1 MLSWG
6 LRAKKKNSD
15 SPWGKTHHLSYSI
28 HKDDAID
35 IAYASSM
42 QDVCHMNFVID
53 LVTTESLWLSGRAM
67 DCGIRRSEV
76 WFLMGT
82 QNFFFA
88 PYSWQEEKH
97 LSPFLFWAQNLPS
110 LLFYLLLVCSQ
121 YTTLL
126 ITSACGQS
134 SNF

>member
-1 MLSWG
+1 MRVG
-6 LRAKKKNSD
+6 QRKKILIPHEEKLTIFN
-15 SPWGKTHHLSYSI
+15 SYSI

-76 WFLMGT
+76 
-82 QNFFFA
+82 
-88 PYSWQEEKH
+88 
-97 LSPFLFWAQNLPS
+97 
-110 LLFYLLLVCSQ
+110 
-121 YTTLL
+121 
-126 ITSACGQS
+126 
-134 SNF
+134 